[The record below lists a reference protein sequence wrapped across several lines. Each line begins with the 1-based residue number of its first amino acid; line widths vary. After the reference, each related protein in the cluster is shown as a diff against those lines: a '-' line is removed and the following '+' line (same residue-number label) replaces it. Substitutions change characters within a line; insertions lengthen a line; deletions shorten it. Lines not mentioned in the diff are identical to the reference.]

1 MDTLLARREHNAAL
15 PINQLPDDVLC
26 KIFSIGDA
34 DQRNLRRY
42 GLPYIGFQDFIIQVC
57 HRWRQSALDKPDFW
71 NYIFVSHKSQNA
83 YLERA
88 QTYLRRAG
96 YSVPL
101 HIDLELED
109 PGMSGYIDPYTRE
122 DRLTDAR
129 KILVRLMAFGAPMPR
144 WKSLI
149 ASSRCPE
156 ILFEL
161 IELIKVGYAP
171 ELCFVSLEWNH
182 KHIYCA
188 EDYEAR
194 LRVRRQIAQDPAYSL
209 FPDVLRRPQLRRV
222 DLEQFPAGYLFARQ
236 ASAVS
241 HLTHLKLTTALEKYS
256 VTGLQIMLA
265 ANPQLESLALH
276 NRESVLDKAESESKL
291 CSVHLPCLRSFTVG
305 AILNS
310 LWGILIL
317 KMVNAPGVETF
328 EYIGASD
335 GLYRKVVHYVT
346 HGITHEETWENIKNL
361 RVFAKKPIYPA
372 LRMLK
377 VGGFCCTDSDIDQ
390 LLCDC
395 PEIVS
400 LDIGGQNIKVLSYVP
415 RRLPKLRH
423 LRVRGPCS
431 GDLSAILDQR
441 RKSGLILGEVEVT
454 PENDRPVEDVVSQN
468 VWIQNHLDR
477 SYLHQP
483 PEAELAPVNTEIHD
497 ELVAAAHDEP
507 QSPLERVRTPGSDWS
522 DLSDDDS
529 SWVGS
534 LASSNTYSW

>member
-42 GLPYIGFQDFIIQVC
+42 GLPYIGFQEFVIQVC
-57 HRWRQSALDKPDFW
+57 HHWRQLALSKPYFW
-71 NYIFVSHKSQNA
+71 NYIFVSHKSHNA

-88 QTYLRRAG
+88 QMYLSRAG
-96 YSVPL
+96 YSIPL

-129 KILVRLMAFGAPMPR
+129 KILVRLMAFGASISR

-161 IELIKVGYAP
+161 IELIEVGYAP

-236 ASAVS
+236 APAVS
-241 HLTHLKLTTALEKYS
+241 NLTHLKLTTALEKYS
-256 VTGLQIMLA
+256 VAGLQIMLA

-276 NRESVLDKAESESKL
+276 NRESVLDKSESESKL

-310 LWGILIL
+310 LWGVLIL
-317 KMVNAPGVETF
+317 KMIDAPGVETF

-335 GLYRKVVHYVT
+335 GLYHKVVHYIT
-346 HGITHEETWENIKNL
+346 QGITEKQIWKNFIESL
-361 RVFAKKPIYPA
+361 AFGGKPIYPV
-372 LRMLK
+372 LRTLK
-377 VGGFCCTDSDIDQ
+377 VGGFCCPDEEIDR
-390 LLCDC
+390 LLRNY
-395 PEIVS
+395 PEVTS

-415 RRLPKLRH
+415 LRLSKLRH
-423 LRVRGPCS
+423 LRVRGRCC
-431 GDLSAILDQR
+431 GDLSPILDQR
-441 RKSGLILGEVEVT
+441 KKGGLVLGEVEFI
-454 PENDRPVEDVVSQN
+454 PESDCPIGDIISQN
-468 VWIQNHLDR
+468 VWIQNRLDM
-477 SYLHQP
+477 SNLHQSL
-483 PEAELAPVNTEIHD
+483 EAELAPVNTEIHD

-507 QSPLERVRTPGSDWS
+507 QPGSEPVRTPGSDWS
-522 DLSDDDS
+522 DLPDDDS

-534 LASSNTYSW
+534 LASSDTYSW